1 LASLSDYSEPKQ
13 GELRVLNID
22 KGIID
27 KIETYRLAHN
37 EPSAF
42 QTVSDGILNMK
53 CSKTSTMD
61 DYRSYLKHFGQH
73 AVEILKFNMLNTTRK
88 WKFNVYVAKQKVS
101 FNFYIFLFNII

>member
-1 LASLSDYSEPKQ
+1 LYLASLSDYSEPKQ

-42 QTVSDGILNMK
+42 QTVSDGMKTQFCNDSHILEIK
-53 CSKTSTMD
+53 L
-61 DYRSYLKHFGQH
+61 SYK
-73 AVEILKFNMLNTTRK
+73 
-88 WKFNVYVAKQKVS
+88 
-101 FNFYIFLFNII
+101 LF